1 MYLFPSSLSFLPSSH
16 PEATIAFVHPIIVPW
31 KCMEKHPYTRCLEAH
46 SYTCV
51 FVCKG
56 GSVSRMLLGHHESA
70 VTWPHFSPG
79 WLCQLMV
86 YMTISASPWPQPCL
100 LLILKCTANL
110 MHVKLCLTVVFVFL
124 LLMRLSIFSCVC
136 WPLVSPLC
144 WTVRILCF
152 CIYYVVV
159 FLIGCSSSS
168 CVLVT
173 NPLPVTVQR
182 SSPSLLLVFYFVYGI
197 HWCTDK
203 FNFDVD
209 NCFAI
214 FYYSCS
220 ESF

>member
-124 LLMRLSIFSCVC
+124 LLMRWSIFSCVC
-136 WPLVSPLC
+136 WPLVSPLELSAFFAFAS
-144 WTVRILCF
+144 IMLSF
-152 CIYYVVV
+152 FLLVVV
-159 FLIGCSSSS
+159 VHCVFWLLILYQSLGRDRLQVS
-168 CVLVT
+168 CLSFTLFMVYID
-173 NPLPVTVQR
+173 VQT
-182 SSPSLLLVFYFVYGI
+182 SLILM
-197 HWCTDK
+197 
-203 FNFDVD
+203 
-209 NCFAI
+209 
-214 FYYSCS
+214 
-220 ESF
+220 